1 MGEPEVRPGVIVA
14 GVEGERALPVEHRVA
29 EPAGP
34 VFGVSEVVVERRP
47 IDPLVGLLQQ
57 AAIQN
62 SRDLVVPLVIA
73 PGGSRRVLPRTLL
86 SAGDPRLEASQTNRH
101 QEPARHEQALHP
113 ASPPRPS

>member
-29 EPAGP
+29 EPAGA

-47 IDPLVGLLQQ
+47 IDPLVGLFQQ

-62 SRDLVVPLVIA
+62 SSGLVVPLVIA
-73 PGGSRRVLPRTLL
+73 PGGGRRVLPRTLL
-86 SAGDPRLEASQTNRH
+86 SEGDPRLEASQTNRH